1 MEFQDW
7 GVASN
12 VTTGVEYAPIPDEK
26 KMEFALW
33 VLLGVFLLFVLSA
46 TASVFSPQSGDK
58 IFETSKTV
66 LPPIVTLVLGYFFS
80 RNN

>member
-7 GVASN
+7 GVARN
-12 VTTGVEYAPIPDEK
+12 VKNGVMYAPISDEK

-46 TASVFSPQSGDK
+46 IASVFSPQSGDK